1 MKWNEVRK
9 IYPYKWVVYESLSQ
23 YEEDNMLI
31 VTDLAIIDVFDNIN
45 EAYKFYCKMHKENK
59 SIKLSI
65 GDTRQNELSYEI
77 ERVGLYKMGCSK
89 KKISQ

>member
-31 VTDLAIIDVFDNIN
+31 VT
-45 EAYKFYCKMHKENK
+45 
-59 SIKLSI
+59 
-65 GDTRQNELSYEI
+65 
-77 ERVGLYKMGCSK
+77 
-89 KKISQ
+89 